1 MNSFRHKINEIQ
13 VKVLSDLQYILLNK
27 FINQIPCWK
36 LRKILY
42 KRLGLTIGRNVRIGI
57 GTIVINPSGIKI
69 GDRSVINENCLLDG
83 RGGLIIGHDTSI
95 SSYTKIITA
104 SHKSDGKQFDYYK
117 QKTKIGSYVW
127 TGTSAIIL
135 DGSIIRN
142 LTIVGAGAVLKGETD
157 EKDIM
162 IGNPAQCIGK
172 RNLRIGYQ
180 LNYKAYFR

>member
-95 SSYTKIITA
+95 SSYTKQI
-104 SHKSDGKQFDYYK
+104 D
-117 QKTKIGSYVW
+117 
-127 TGTSAIIL
+127 
-135 DGSIIRN
+135 
-142 LTIVGAGAVLKGETD
+142 
-157 EKDIM
+157 
-162 IGNPAQCIGK
+162 
-172 RNLRIGYQ
+172 
-180 LNYKAYFR
+180 